1 MTSQHVL
8 GLCIHQDSC
17 MFLISFNLILTHNND
32 TKEIIKVELINKA
45 KKLKQIFVPI
55 EEIIKKEKELNKKLK
70 LIKYLRKL
78 LNKRKS
84 ERASEGEP
92 MTQIPG

>member
-1 MTSQHVL
+1 MTSTHVYSL
-8 GLCIHQDSC
+8 LFHHDSC

-55 EEIIKKEKELNKKLK
+55 EEIIKKEKELKKKLK

-78 LNKRKS
+78 LNKKNR
-84 ERASEGEP
+84 EP
-92 MTQIPG
+92 PK